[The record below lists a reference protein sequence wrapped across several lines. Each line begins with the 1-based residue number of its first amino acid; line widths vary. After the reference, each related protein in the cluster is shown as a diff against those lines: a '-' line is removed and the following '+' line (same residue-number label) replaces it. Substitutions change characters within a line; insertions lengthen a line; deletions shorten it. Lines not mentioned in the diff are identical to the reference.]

1 MIYELE
7 LVKMIKT
14 LPISQRKVLVK
25 SKLYLNAFPINTFP
39 GRCPALDRGYGYLL
53 GMMNIINSAPHI
65 CDAITKIEREHNT
78 NITYLFY
85 LSNGNNIEEYG
96 CYIHL
101 DLFAVDTQLK
111 LF

>member
-14 LPISQRKVLVK
+14 LPISQRRVLVK
-25 SKLYLNAFPINTFP
+25 SKLYLNMFPE
-39 GRCPALDRGYGYLL
+39 RCTALSRGSGYLI
-53 GMMNIINSAPHI
+53 GMMNIINSAPRI